1 MAYAFD
7 VWRSVLMQSINVAQE
22 GIGYLWLCLREY
34 SKGCLFVALFVL
46 GLAFV
51 IAKGS
56 TLEKKVFLP
65 QAVLLLITVYN
76 PLFPV
81 ALNRFFDVNNEY
93 YRFFWIAPVVIL
105 DAWVMVRLI
114 LMAKGKLSAVL
125 FAAFA
130 ALIIFGGQFLYKDG
144 YIPSPTFVK
153 MPTEIPQICEM
164 IHRDAEGR
172 YDGDYYPRAICEFDY
187 EMCLRQYDA
196 SIMLSCTREQYLTA
210 VTGQLR
216 SEDIISEE
224 EFYSRLLTVM
234 VHGNLI
240 PASEFKKGLE
250 KTGTEYVCVSTVNE
264 ALCDYLESRCSLR
277 LVGKTA
283 NHSLYHYEL
292 EDGEG
297 WRLPDYSDV
306 WENY

>member
-1 MAYAFD
+1 
-7 VWRSVLMQSINVAQE
+7 MQSLNVAQE
-22 GIGYLWLCLREY
+22 GMGYLWLCLKEY
-34 SKGCLFVALFVL
+34 STGCIFAALFVL
-46 GLAFV
+46 GIVF
-51 IAKGS
+51 IIIKG
-56 TLEKKVFLP
+56 TGLEKKVFLP
-65 QAVLLLITVYN
+65 QALLLLLTVYN
-76 PLFPV
+76 PVFPV
-81 ALNRFFDVNNEY
+81 VLNKFFDVNNEY
-93 YRFFWIAPVVIL
+93 YRFFWIAPVVML
-105 DAWVMVRLI
+105 DAYVMARIV
-114 LMAKGKLSAVL
+114 LMVKKKAVAAGLFAL
-125 FAAFA
+125 FAAVTV
-130 ALIIFGGQFLYKDG
+130 LGGQFLYKDG

-153 MPTEIPQICEM
+153 MPTEIPQVCQM
-164 IHRDAEGR
+164 IHEDAAGR

-196 SIMLSCTREQYLTA
+196 SIMLACTREQYLTA

-224 EFYSRLLTVM
+224 EFYSRLLTVI

-250 KTGTEYVCVSTVNE
+250 NTGTEYVCVSSVNE
-264 ALCDYLESRCSLR
+264 ALCDYLEERCSLR

-292 EDGEG
+292 SEKEG